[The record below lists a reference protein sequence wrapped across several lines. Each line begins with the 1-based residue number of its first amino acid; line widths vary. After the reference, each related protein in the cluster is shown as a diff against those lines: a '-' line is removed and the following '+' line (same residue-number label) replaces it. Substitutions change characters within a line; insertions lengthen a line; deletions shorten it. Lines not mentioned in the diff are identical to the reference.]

1 MSYTP
6 KPCTC
11 AECRANRRRNARLT
25 VILSRI
31 LIATAAITGWLIL
44 RCK

>member
-6 KPCTC
+6 KHCNC

-31 LIATAAITGWLIL
+31 LIGTAAVTGWLIL

>member
-6 KPCTC
+6 SPCTC

-25 VILSRI
+25 VILSKI
-31 LIATAAITGWLIL
+31 LIGTAAITGWLIL
-44 RCK
+44 RSK